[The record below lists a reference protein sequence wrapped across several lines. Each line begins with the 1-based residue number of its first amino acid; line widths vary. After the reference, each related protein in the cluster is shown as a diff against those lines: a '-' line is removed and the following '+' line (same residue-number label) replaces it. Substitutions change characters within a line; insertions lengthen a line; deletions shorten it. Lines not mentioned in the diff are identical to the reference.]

1 MKAPPLSTS
10 GMPGT
15 MSGRRGVP
23 LAVPLPFLLTGACA
37 AAFFGILL
45 PWVVPEAIQ
54 APGFPHVLALV
65 HIATLAWLTMTIMGA
80 SLQLIPV
87 IIVAPLR
94 ASRFIHWQYP
104 IYTSGVVLL
113 LSGFWWMQP
122 WLLAIGGT
130 VIVLAVAHYVIVL
143 SITLAQGTA
152 RSLTVRFLI
161 ASLAYLCIV
170 VSLGLTMALDFQFNF
185 LGPTSDQ
192 LLLIHITLGIVG
204 WLSSTLIG
212 VSYTLVRMFALAHGH
227 SDRPGRFIFILL
239 NASIVGLALGFIF
252 SWRPLILLAG
262 GMLVVSAWLFAYD
275 YWHMLRARRRK
286 LLDVTQYH
294 GIAAVVYFS
303 LVMPLG
309 LGVTVFNWRQPAV
322 LAALGLAALVGWLG
336 QSIIGYLYKIV
347 PFLIWHTRYGSL
359 VGRER
364 VPLMRELVHERW
376 AYISWWLI
384 NVGLLGALLS
394 ALFMW
399 VLPLQ
404 IASGLLGVGLALA
417 AVNIAGIVRHL
428 DKRYVF
434 VPHARSPRLSRP
446 YGDEPSPQKPYL

>member
-1 MKAPPLSTS
+1 MKAPPLSIS

-15 MSGRRGVP
+15 MTGRRGVP

-45 PWVVPEAIQ
+45 PWIVPEAIQ
-54 APGFPHVLALV
+54 APDFPHVLALV

-94 ASRFIHWQYP
+94 ATRFIHWQYP

-113 LSGFWWMQP
+113 LSGFWWMRP
-122 WLLAIGGT
+122 WLMAIGGT
-130 VIVLAVAHYVIVL
+130 IIVLAVAHYVVVL

-152 RSLTVRFLI
+152 RPLTVRFLV

-170 VSLGLTMALDFQFNF
+170 VSLGLTMALDFQFDF
-185 LGPTSDQ
+185 LGTTFDQ
-192 LLLIHITLGIVG
+192 LLLTHITLGIVG

-227 SDRPGRFIFILL
+227 GDRLGRFIFILL
-239 NASIVGLALGFIF
+239 NASIVGLSLGFIF
-252 SWRPLILLAG
+252 SWLPLILLAG
-262 GMLVVSAWLFAYD
+262 GMLVASAWLFAYD
-275 YWHMLRARRRK
+275 YWHMLQARRRK

-303 LVMPLG
+303 LVIPLG
-309 LGVTVFNWRQPAV
+309 LGVTVFGWRQPAV
-322 LAALGLAALVGWLG
+322 LAALGLAVLVGWLG

-347 PFLIWHTRYGSL
+347 PFLIWHTRYGPR
-359 VGRER
+359 VGREH

-384 NVGLLGALLS
+384 NVGLLGAMLS
-394 ALFMW
+394 ALFIW

-404 IASGLLGVGLALA
+404 ITSGLLGAGLALT
-417 AVNIAGIVRHL
+417 AVNVVGVVRHL
-428 DKRYVF
+428 HKR
-434 VPHARSPRLSRP
+434 
-446 YGDEPSPQKPYL
+446 

>member
-1 MKAPPLSTS
+1 MKMPPLSTS
-10 GMPGT
+10 STPGT

-54 APGFPHVLALV
+54 APDFPHVLALV

-94 ASRFIHWQYP
+94 STRFIHWQYP
-104 IYTSGVVLL
+104 IYTGGVVLL
-113 LSGFWWMQP
+113 LSGFWWMYP
-122 WLLAIGGT
+122 WLMAAGGT
-130 VIVLAVAHYVIVL
+130 VIVFAVVHYVIVI
-143 SITLAQGTA
+143 SATFAQGTV
-152 RSLTVRFLI
+152 RPLTLRFLI
-161 ASLAYLCIV
+161 AALAYLCIV
-170 VSLGLTMALDFQFNF
+170 VSLGLTMALDFQFDF
-185 LGPTSDQ
+185 LGPTSDR
-192 LLLIHITLGIVG
+192 LLLAHLALGVVG

-212 VSYTLVRMFALAHGH
+212 VSYTLVRMFALAHSHG
-227 SDRPGRFIFILL
+227 DRLGRFIFILL
-239 NASIVGLALGFIF
+239 NAGIVGLALGFIF
-252 SWRPLILLAG
+252 SWRPLVLLAG
-262 GMLVVSAWLFAYD
+262 GTLVASAWLFACD
-275 YWHMLRARRRK
+275 YWRMLQARRRK

-303 LVMPLG
+303 LVLPFG
-309 LGVTVFNWRQPAV
+309 LVVALFNWRQPAV

-359 VGRER
+359 VGREH

-376 AYISWWLI
+376 AFISWWLI
-384 NVGLLGALLS
+384 NTGLLGAMLS

-404 IASGLLGVGLALA
+404 ITSGLLGAGLVLA
-417 AVNIAGIVRHL
+417 AVNIVSIVRHL
-428 DKRYVF
+428 DKRYIF
-434 VPHARSPRLSRP
+434 VSH
-446 YGDEPSPQKPYL
+446 

>member
-1 MKAPPLSTS
+1 
-10 GMPGT
+10 
-15 MSGRRGVP
+15 
-23 LAVPLPFLLTGACA
+23 
-37 AAFFGILL
+37 
-45 PWVVPEAIQ
+45 
-54 APGFPHVLALV
+54 
-65 HIATLAWLTMTIMGA
+65 
-80 SLQLIPV
+80 
-87 IIVAPLR
+87 
-94 ASRFIHWQYP
+94 
-104 IYTSGVVLL
+104 
-113 LSGFWWMQP
+113 
-122 WLLAIGGT
+122 
-130 VIVLAVAHYVIVL
+130 
-143 SITLAQGTA
+143 
-152 RSLTVRFLI
+152 
-161 ASLAYLCIV
+161 
-170 VSLGLTMALDFQFNF
+170 
-185 LGPTSDQ
+185 
-192 LLLIHITLGIVG
+192 
-204 WLSSTLIG
+204 LIG

-347 PFLIWHTRYGSL
+347 PFLIWHTRYGSR
-359 VGRER
+359 VGREH

-384 NVGLLGALLS
+384 NVGLLGAMLS

-404 IASGLLGVGLALA
+404 IASGLLGAGLTLA